1 MSYFVPMKDADG
13 RLVFAFDIKSK
24 NFKLPSTVKIFN
36 QDSGEAFL
44 NKDGKSD
51 IKIKFID
58 AATKDINKK
67 EDIKGQ
73 IYLMLLEDV
82 EGNLGDRKITLKTGD
97 IAEVSVIK

>member
-1 MSYFVPMKDADG
+1 MKDADG
-13 RLVFAFDIKSK
+13 RLVFAFNIKDK

-82 EGNLGDRKITLKTGD
+82 EGSLGDRNVTLKTGD